1 MNILEE
7 LYTSDKY
14 PLSDEEKVRLKELHE
29 EMLKRI
35 DDSESELS
43 SLKKKY
49 HNLQILCESITRDA
63 IGCVDAVRAM
73 LRHSDGT
80 HRMRDFYNT
89 TILNYIDNV
98 RKTLRPYFA
107 EKEDEE
113 LPF

>member
-1 MNILEE
+1 MNILED
-7 LYTSDKY
+7 LYTSDES
-14 PLSDEEKVRLKELHE
+14 PLSAEEKVRLKELHE
-29 EMLKRI
+29 ELLKII
-35 DDSESELS
+35 DDNESKLRL
-43 SLKKKY
+43 LKEKY
-49 HNLQILCESITRDA
+49 HNLQSLCEIITRDA

-80 HRMRDFYNT
+80 HRMRDFYDT

>member
-1 MNILEE
+1 MNILET
-7 LYTSDKY
+7 LYTSDES
-14 PLSDEEKVRLKELHE
+14 PLSDEEKMRLKELHE
-29 EMLKRI
+29 ELLKII
-35 DDSESELS
+35 DDSESKLRL
-43 SLKKKY
+43 LKEKY
-49 HNLQILCESITRDA
+49 HNLQSLCEITTRDA

-73 LRHSDGT
+73 LRHSGGT
-80 HRMRDFYNT
+80 HRMRDFYDT